1 MRKMLSK
8 MDYVKKYTDFKFW
21 QIIIY
26 GGIIVCL
33 FVICFMFI
41 GFFLGVI
48 SDYGRIFAFASSMFV
63 CVLYVYLIL
72 LYFPIK
78 ILSDLYTLKTSMKLK
93 SE

>member
-1 MRKMLSK
+1 MLSN
-8 MDYVKKYTDFKFW
+8 MDYVRKYTNFKFW

-33 FVICFMFI
+33 FVICFMII
-41 GFFLGVI
+41 GFFLGII
-48 SDYGRIFAFASSMFV
+48 SDYGRIFAFSSSMFV
-63 CVLYVYLIL
+63 CILYGFLIL

-93 SE
+93 SA